1 MKTPL
6 DHDLKKAYEAFN
18 QKHDQLRESLMA
30 SLPSTSKQHKQ
41 RSKFAHIGAF
51 IGDTIMRNK
60 ITKLAAAAIIII
72 AVLIGISHF
81 GGSIDG
87 TSQVFAHM
95 LEEMQG
101 IPWVHAI
108 MEDDQS
114 KGLVESWVSFEPSIV
129 ILKELDGTVR
139 YVNSSQEV
147 QHVYSPEKNRITIST
162 VPDTFRHIGP
172 KTAFE
177 MIGFMIDTLETSGA
191 RITRE
196 KSVLDGIQV
205 EIIHAVSDVQD
216 VIMIRDIER
225 NLPISGEYKAIEN
238 TPNQINHKMRFEYP
252 EQGPAD
258 IYAVGVPKD
267 ADVVD
272 TRPKGSLK
280 DLTKEIQ
287 RRFDKGFGDYI
298 AVVLESSGSR
308 EEPNNP
314 SYPNMVLVMR
324 RSGQLWRLD
333 RYLAVNTS
341 LRKDDKRKSLYET
354 IKDIWPNPTI
364 EQILESEDKEALIGQ
379 VLFNGKYTISC
390 TQMRGKVH
398 KGKWRGDTSRLSP
411 EVLPAIVWTNP
422 FMLTMGNE
430 NEEKKIESLPVD
442 PNHAQLIGFR
452 VRTTAKDKN
461 KDYGQYNQSREGTDD
476 YWFDP
481 ARDYILLEHKI
492 QKEVGQKSGYTFSRS
507 IATAVAQT
515 TDGRWYPKVIRTEYI
530 RVGRNGEKVI
540 RAREKRI
547 LLDTK
552 PTFKQGIFDESSL
565 LE

>member
-6 DHDLKKAYEAFN
+6 DNDLNNAYEAFN
-18 QKHDQLRESLMA
+18 KDHERLRQTLMA
-30 SLPSTSKQHKQ
+30 SLPG
-41 RSKFAHIGAF
+41 RSPAKTMRIRKF
-51 IGDTIMRNK
+51 IGGTIMKSR
-60 ITKLAAAAIIII
+60 ITKLAAAAVIIIV
-72 AVLIGISHF
+72 VLIGISEF
-81 GGSIDG
+81 GRSIDG
-87 TSQVFAHM
+87 ASQVFASM

-101 IPWVHAI
+101 IPWIHVI
-108 MEDDQS
+108 VEVDQP

-162 VPDTFRHIGP
+162 MPDTFSHMGP

-177 MIGFMIDTLETSGA
+177 MIRFMIDTLETSGA

-196 KSVLDGIQV
+196 KTVQDGIQV

-238 TPNQINHKMRFEYP
+238 IPNQINGKMRFEYP

-267 ADVVD
+267 ADIVD

-298 AVVLESSGSR
+298 AVVLESTGSR
-308 EEPNNP
+308 EDLNNP

-341 LRKDDKRKSLYET
+341 LRKDDKTKSLYEN
-354 IKDIWPNPTI
+354 IKDIWANPTI
-364 EQILESEDKEALIGQ
+364 KQILESEDKKALIGQ

-390 TQMRGKVH
+390 TQIRGKVH
-398 KGKWRGDTSRLSP
+398 KSKWRGDTSRLSP

-430 NEEKKIESLPVD
+430 NEEKIIEPLQVD
-442 PNHAQLIGFR
+442 PNHAQLMGFR
-452 VRTTAKDKN
+452 VRTTAKDEN
-461 KDYGQYNQSREGTDD
+461 KDYGQYNQPREGTDD

-481 ARDYILLEHKI
+481 ARDYILLEHTSR
-492 QKEVGQKSGYTFSRS
+492 KEVGQKSGFPFSRS
-507 IATAVAQT
+507 VVTAVAQT
-515 TDGRWYPKVIRTEYI
+515 SDGRWYPKVIRTEYI
-530 RVGRNGEKVI
+530 RLSRNGEKQR

>member
-1 MKTPL
+1 MSSAEKIKKLFAKSDITVNSRVDDRIINDALTAFDKPEKTQSVSSEPNIWRIIMKS
-6 DHDLKKAYEAFN
+6 
-18 QKHDQLRESLMA
+18 R
-30 SLPSTSKQHKQ
+30 
-41 RSKFAHIGAF
+41 
-51 IGDTIMRNK
+51 
-60 ITKLAAAAIIII
+60 ITKLAAAAVIIIV
-72 AVLIGISHF
+72 VLIGISEF

-87 TSQVFAHM
+87 ASQVFASM
-95 LEEMQG
+95 LEEMQEV
-101 IPWVHAI
+101 PWVHAI
-108 MEDDQS
+108 VEVDQP
-114 KGLVESWVSFEPSIV
+114 KGLVESWVSFELSIV

-139 YVNSSQEV
+139 YVNFSQEV

-162 VPDTFRHIGP
+162 VPDTFNHMGP
-172 KTAFE
+172 TTAFE
-177 MIGFMIDTLETSGA
+177 MIGFIMDKQETSGA
-191 RITRE
+191 KITRE
-196 KSVLDGIQV
+196 KTVQDGIPV

-216 VIMIRDIER
+216 VVVIRGIER
-225 NLPISGEYKAIEN
+225 NLPISVEYKALDNE
-238 TPNQINHKMRFEYP
+238 PNQINGKMRLEYP
-252 EQGPAD
+252 EQGPGN

-308 EEPNNP
+308 EDPNNP

-324 RSGQLWRLD
+324 RSGQFCRLD
-333 RYLAVNTS
+333 RYLAINTS
-341 LRKDDKRKSLYET
+341 LRKDNKTKSLYES
-354 IKDIWPNPTI
+354 IKDIWANPTI
-364 EQILESEDKEALIGQ
+364 KQIFESEDEEALIGQ
-379 VLFNGKYTISC
+379 VLFNGKYTISIS
-390 TQMRGKVH
+390 QIRGKVH
-398 KGKWRGDTSRLSP
+398 RSKWRGDFSRLSTDL
-411 EVLPAIVWTNP
+411 LPAIVWTNP
-422 FMLTMGNE
+422 FILTMGNE
-430 NEEKKIESLPVD
+430 NEEKRIESLPVD

-461 KDYGQYNQSREGTDD
+461 KDYGQYNQPREGTDD

-481 ARDYILLEHKI
+481 ARDYILLEHTSR
-492 QKEVGQKSGYTFSRS
+492 KEVGQKSGFPFSRS
-507 IATAVAQT
+507 VVTAVAQT
-515 TDGRWYPKVIRTEYI
+515 SDGRWYPKVIRTLYI
-530 RVGRNGEKVI
+530 RVSRNGEKQR

>member
-6 DHDLKKAYEAFN
+6 DNDLNKVYESFSQN
-18 QKHDQLRESLMA
+18 HNHLRQTLMA
-30 SLPSTSKQHKQ
+30 SLPKSIKQHKRAGRIHQ
-41 RSKFAHIGAF
+41 ALAFTGGTLMRS
-51 IGDTIMRNK
+51 R
-60 ITKLAAAAIIII
+60 ITKLAAAAVIIIV
-72 AVLIGISHF
+72 VLIGISEF

-87 TSQVFAHM
+87 ASQVFASM

-101 IPWVHAI
+101 IPWVYVI
-108 MEDDQS
+108 VEVDQP
-114 KGLVESWVSFEPSIV
+114 KGLVESWVSFDPSIV

-162 VPDTFRHIGP
+162 VPDTFSHMGP
-172 KTAFE
+172 ITAFE

-191 RITRE
+191 KITRE
-196 KSVLDGIQV
+196 KTVQDGIPV

-216 VIMIRDIER
+216 VIMIVDIER

-238 TPNQINHKMRFEYP
+238 IPNQINGKMRFEYP

-258 IYAVGVPKD
+258 IYAVGVPKN
-267 ADVVD
+267 ADIVD

-341 LRKDDKRKSLYET
+341 LRKDDKTKSLYEN
-354 IKDIWPNPTI
+354 IKDIWANPTI
-364 EQILESEDKEALIGQ
+364 KQILESEDKEALIGQ

-390 TQMRGKVH
+390 TQIRGKVH
-398 KGKWRGDTSRLSP
+398 KSKWRGDTSRLSP

-430 NEEKKIESLPVD
+430 NEEKIIESLPVD

-452 VRTTAKDKN
+452 IRTTAKDKN
-461 KDYGQYNQSREGTDD
+461 KDSGQYNQPREGTDD
-476 YWFDP
+476 YWFDR
-481 ARDYILLEHKI
+481 ARDYILLEHTSRK
-492 QKEVGQKSGYTFSRS
+492 KVGQKSGHSRS
-507 IATAVAQT
+507 VVKAVAQT
-515 TDGRWYPKVIRTEYI
+515 SDGRWYPKVIRTEYI
-530 RVGRNGEKVI
+530 RLSRNGEKQR

>member
-1 MKTPL
+1 MSSAEKIKRLFAKSDITVNSKVDDRIIGNALTAFDKPEKTKSLSAEPNIWRLIMK
-6 DHDLKKAYEAFN
+6 
-18 QKHDQLRESLMA
+18 S
-30 SLPSTSKQHKQ
+30 
-41 RSKFAHIGAF
+41 
-51 IGDTIMRNK
+51 K
-60 ITKLAAAAIIII
+60 ITKMAAAAVIIIV
-72 AVLIGISHF
+72 VLIGISEF

-87 TSQVFAHM
+87 ASKVFASM
-95 LEEMQG
+95 LEEMQEV
-101 IPWVHAI
+101 PWVHAI
-108 MEDDQS
+108 VEVDQP
-114 KGLVESWVSFEPSIV
+114 KGLVESWVSFEPSIM

-139 YVNSSQEV
+139 YANSSQEV

-162 VPDTFRHIGP
+162 MPDTFSHMGP

-196 KSVLDGIQV
+196 KTVQDGIQV

-238 TPNQINHKMRFEYP
+238 IPNQINGKMRFEYP

-267 ADVVD
+267 ADIVD

-280 DLTKEIQ
+280 DLTQEIQ

-308 EEPNNP
+308 EDPNNP

-341 LRKDDKRKSLYET
+341 LRKDDKTKSLYEN
-354 IKDIWPNPTI
+354 IKDIWANPTI
-364 EQILESEDKEALIGQ
+364 KQILESEDKEALIGQ
-379 VLFNGKYTISC
+379 VLFDGKYTISC
-390 TQMRGKVH
+390 TQIRGKVH
-398 KGKWRGDTSRLSP
+398 KSKWRGDTSRLSP

-430 NEEKKIESLPVD
+430 NEEKIIESLPVD
-442 PNHAQLIGFR
+442 PNHAQLIGLR

-461 KDYGQYNQSREGTDD
+461 KDYGQYNRPQEGTDD

-481 ARDYILLEHKI
+481 ARDYILLERR
-492 QKEVGQKSGYTFSRS
+492 KEVGQKSGHSFSRS
-507 IATAVAQT
+507 VVTAVAQT
-515 TDGRWYPKVIRTEYI
+515 SDGRWYPKVIRTEYI
-530 RVGRNGEKVI
+530 RLSSNGEKQR